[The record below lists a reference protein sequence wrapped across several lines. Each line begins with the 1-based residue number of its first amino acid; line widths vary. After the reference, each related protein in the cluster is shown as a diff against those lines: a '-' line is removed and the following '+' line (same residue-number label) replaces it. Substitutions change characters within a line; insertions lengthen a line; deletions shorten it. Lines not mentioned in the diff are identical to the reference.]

1 MITTTKL
8 NGYTITGKLRGT
20 GIYASFDSK
29 LKRCSYN
36 IAISNN
42 TDSVDFVYYMS
53 HNDYIN
59 HKRVM
64 DEGDLI
70 NAFECILSVALL
82 TLESFCDFM
91 SEFGYTDYKEAKKV
105 YDACKEERDKLLKI
119 GIDADE
125 TYELLEMIRE
135 DE

>member
-8 NGYTITGKLRGT
+8 NDYTITGKLRGT
-20 GIYASFDSK
+20 GIYAPFDSK

-36 IAISNN
+36 IIISNDA
-42 TDSVDFVYYMS
+42 DSVNFVYYMS
-53 HNDYIN
+53 HNDYMSN
-59 HKRVM
+59 KRVM

-70 NAFECILSVALL
+70 NAFECILSDALL

>member
-1 MITTTKL
+1 MNTTTKI
-8 NGYTITGKLRGT
+8 NNYTITGKLRGT
-20 GIYASFDSK
+20 GIYAPFDRK

-36 IAISNN
+36 IIISND
-42 TDSVDFVYYMS
+42 TDSVDFVYFMS
-53 HNDYIN
+53 HSDYIN

-70 NAFECILSVALL
+70 NAFECILSEALL

-91 SEFGYTDYKEAKKV
+91 SELGYTDCKEAKRI
-105 YDACKEERDKLLKI
+105 YEACKEERDKLLKI
-119 GIDADE
+119 GIEEDE
-125 TYELLEMIRE
+125 IYELLEMIRE